1 MNIQMTIGIVLVLA
15 GLLRIIASLILKE
28 KKRKKHLLT
37 MTVILFGI
45 LLILNN

>member
-1 MNIQMTIGIVLVLA
+1 MNIQRLIGVVFILA

-28 KKRKKHLLT
+28 KKIKKHLLT

-45 LLILNN
+45 LLIINN